1 MEINNDNV
9 SNIMQEYANKAY
21 NYEEAFKILNRTQ
34 DEVDELR
41 NIVKDFSVVPK
52 SITDQHLLCFLFEG
66 YSLNKSAE
74 RVKLYY
80 ELKVNNPH
88 LFKDRDPESPEIQQ
102 CLKSQHYFYTPVTP
116 DGHSVIHLSLI
127 DFRAS
132 SFCFDAIVKTFVM
145 ICESCLIE
153 QGPRKGLIFVVDMKG
168 ASLSHLTKP
177 SIRTVITSIKFAF
190 HACPILVSAV
200 HILNAPSFF
209 GLIIKMFLRPF
220 INKEFKHMVS

>member
-1 MEINNDNV
+1 M
-9 SNIMQEYANKAY
+9 
-21 NYEEAFKILNRTQ
+21 
-34 DEVDELR
+34 
-41 NIVKDFSVVPK
+41 
-52 SITDQHLLCFLFEG
+52 CFLFEG
-66 YSLNKSAE
+66 CNLNKVAE

-88 LFKDRDPESPEIQQ
+88 LFKIRDPESPEIQQ
-102 CLKSQHYFYTPVTP
+102 CLRSQNYFFMPVTP

-127 DFRAS
+127 DFNAS
-132 SFCFDAIVKTFVM
+132 SFRFDAIVKTFVM
-145 ICESCLIE
+145 LCESCFIE
-153 QGPRKGLIFVVDMKG
+153 QGPRKGLIFVIDMKG

-190 HACPILVSAV
+190 SACPIIVSAI

-220 INKEFKHMVS
+220 VNKEFHDLVS